1 MCYTV
6 RESLFGCR
14 WQSREAAMVQV
25 SPIIQ
30 DGILTDLR
38 DRFPVQIVVDSS
50 DWYAWLQTASIF
62 TFRGEHGSFTAHKE
76 HAGNRRGGAYWR
88 AYRTWQGKLHRAYLG
103 QSEGLT
109 LERLQSVAVM
119 LANKGEG
126 DNSLDVPGLEGETRA
141 SSEASSRASTRRRRA
156 SGAQEPHEAVRSKPW
171 LSSLPVPLSTLIGR
185 EQEVRAICELLS
197 RPEVRLLTITGTGGV
212 GKTRLALEIAGVL
225 CTDFADGAC
234 FVPLAP
240 VSDPARVMAAIAQA
254 LGLWEVAA
262 LPPEEQVHAA
272 LRERHLLLLLDNFEQ
287 VIKGAPQLASLLA
300 SCFRLRLL
308 VTSRAALHLS
318 GEHEFPVSPLAG
330 PDLTQLPSPEALTQQ
345 SAVRLFVLRTQA
357 IQPAF
362 HVTPANARAIAEI
375 CVHLDGLPLAIE
387 LAAARS
393 KLLPPQA
400 LLKRCAR
407 RVVSR
412 PPCLRESRPCS
423 TRAWYSKLSGKV
435 TSPGSPC
442 WRRSA
447 SSGWNA
453 SSGEVNEK
461 PLARRT
467 PTTTWRW
474 QSKPSPTS
482 WVLNSSCG
490 SIAWNGTWT
499 TCGP

>member
-1 MCYTV
+1 MTQ
-6 RESLFGCR
+6 L
-14 WQSREAAMVQV
+14 

-38 DRFPVQIVVDSS
+38 DGSPVQIVVDSS
-50 DWYAWLQTASIF
+50 DWYAWLQTASTF
-62 TFRGEHGSFTAHKE
+62 AFRGEHGSFTAHKE
-76 HAGNRRGGAYWR
+76 RAGHRRGRLYWR
-88 AYRTWQGKLHRAYLG
+88 AYRTWHGKLHRAYLG
-103 QSEGLT
+103 QSEELT
-109 LERLQSVAVM
+109 LERLQSVAVV
-119 LANKGEG
+119 LASEGAGET
-126 DNSLDVPGLEGETRA
+126 SLDGPGLGAGTG
-141 SSEASSRASTRRRRA
+141 SSADAPSRARSHRRRA
-156 SGAQEPHEAVRSKPW
+156 TEAQGSHEAARSTPW
-171 LSSLPVPLSTLIGR
+171 LASFPVPLSALVGR
-185 EQEVRAICELLS
+185 EQEVRVIGELLAH
-197 RPEVRLLTITGTGGV
+197 PEVRLLTLTGTGGV
-212 GKTRLALEIAGVL
+212 GKTRLALEVARVL
-225 CTDFADGAC
+225 RSGFPDGAC

-240 VSDPARVMAAIAQA
+240 VSDPNRIMAAIAQA

-262 LPPEEQVHAA
+262 LPPEEQVQTA

-287 VIKGAPQLASLLA
+287 VVQGAPQLTSLLA
-300 SCFRLRLL
+300 SCPRLCLL

-318 GEHEFPVSPLAG
+318 GEHEFPVSPLAV
-330 PDLTQLPSPEALTQQ
+330 PDLTQQLSPEMLTQQ
-345 SAVRLFVLRTQA
+345 AAVRLFVLRTQA

-362 HVTPANARAIAEI
+362 GVTPANARAIAEI

-499 TCGP
+499 TCGPSSRRA